1 MLRAHGLDDAIIGF
15 GSQPGSDYVIVY
27 DAQKI
32 VDILVDRDEMD
43 REEAWEYFYFNIEGA
58 YVGELTPIYVYPA
71 TIEDIEMIQE
81 QNDVEGHQHNQ
92 LD

>member
-1 MLRAHGLDDAIIGF
+1 MLKANGLDDAIIGY

-32 VDILVDRDEMD
+32 VDILVDRDGME

-58 YVGELTPIYVYPA
+58 YVGRLTPIYVYPA
-71 TIEDIEMIQE
+71 DAEELDLMQE
-81 QNDVEGHQHNQ
+81 ELHVEGHEH
-92 LD
+92 D

>member
-1 MLRAHGLDDAIIGF
+1 MLKANGLDEAIIGY

-32 VDILVDRDEMD
+32 VDILVDRDKME

-58 YVGELTPIYVYPA
+58 YIGELTPIYVYPA
-71 TIEDIEMIQE
+71 TFEELELIKE
-81 QNDVEGHQHNQ
+81 
-92 LD
+92 

>member
-1 MLRAHGLDDAIIGF
+1 MLKANGLDEAIIGY

-32 VDILVDRDEMD
+32 VDILVDRDGME

-58 YVGELTPIYVYPA
+58 YVGKLTPIYVYSA
-71 TIEDIEMIQE
+71 DAEELDLMQE
-81 QNDVEGHQHNQ
+81 ELHVEGHEH
-92 LD
+92 D